1 MCHKT
6 MSRPA
11 GLPDFASP
19 PLDEVVLGV
28 QFVRHPK
35 YNDLFAWRV
44 REAFK
49 SEFPNYNE
57 VPRLDPRFEVFGGAD
72 TLASFQFNIMQSEP
86 SKRYWFIA
94 GDDSHLIQFQ
104 DDRFFLNWR
113 RRPGNLYPRYEAV
126 AAMFDSHLERLRGIF
141 EADKVP
147 FVAKQAEI
155 AYINVIPMLDKTLLS
170 DWLRIVNP
178 TALSI
183 EQLNANFSEVVFS
196 EDGKSPVARMYYEV
210 GLFTS
215 REVRRAIRL
224 VLTYRGAP
232 VENSRQSIIDFL
244 AAGRERIVNRFCDIT
259 TEKAHEAWSRKQ

>member
-1 MCHKT
+1 

-11 GLPDFASP
+11 GLADFANP

-28 QFVRHPK
+28 QFVRHPE

-49 SEFPNYNE
+49 AEFPNYSE

-72 TLASFQFNIMQSEP
+72 TLASFQFNITQSEP

-94 GDDSHLIQFQ
+94 DDDSHLLQFQ

-113 RRPGNLYPRYEAV
+113 RRPGNLYPRHEAV
-126 AAMFDSHLERLRGIF
+126 AAMFYRYLERLGSLYIS
-141 EADKVP
+141 DKVP
-147 FVAKQAEI
+147 FVVKQAEI
-155 AYINVIPMLDKTLLS
+155 AYINVIPMVEKTLLS
-170 DWLRIVNP
+170 DWLSIVNP
-178 TALSI
+178 TALNI

-196 EDGKSPVARMYYEV
+196 RDGENPVARMYYEV

-224 VLTYRGAP
+224 MLTYRGAP
-232 VENSRQSIIDFL
+232 VENSSQSIVDFI

-259 TEKAHEAWSRKQ
+259 TEKAHRSWSRKQ